1 MSRRRSRRRGRGAA
15 RFGESNDVNPLSYTG
30 NMSDAMLILAVGIM
44 LALIIH
50 WNVDVSTSGGD
61 MSDSGMTLQQQSD
74 GQGGD
79 SAVSKDNAVSF
90 DGEDLEEVDNN
101 QDLSNGGGMDKLGEV
116 YYDEG
121 TGKYYVVKQLPE
133 KTD

>member
-1 MSRRRSRRRGRGAA
+1 MSRRRSRRRGGA
-15 RFGESNDVNPLSYTG
+15 RFGESSDVNPLSYTG

-50 WNVDVSTSGGD
+50 WNVDVSTSGGER
-61 MSDSGMTLQQQSD
+61 SDSGITLQQQSE

-79 SAVSKDNAVSF
+79 SAINKDNAVSF
-90 DGEDLEEVDNN
+90 DGDDLQELDNS
-101 QDLSNGGGMDKLGEV
+101 QDLSQGGGMDKLGEV
-116 YYDEG
+116 YYDQG

-133 KTD
+133 KAN

>member
-1 MSRRRSRRRGRGAA
+1 MSRRRNRRRGGA
-15 RFGESNDVNPLSYTG
+15 RFNESNDVNPLSYTG

-50 WNVDVSTSGGD
+50 WNVDVSTSGGE

-79 SAVSKDNAVSF
+79 SAVSKDDAISF
-90 DGEDLEEVDNN
+90 EGDDLQEVDNS
-101 QDLSNGGGMDKLGEV
+101 QDLSQGGGMDKLGEV

-121 TGKYYVVKQLPE
+121 SGKYYVVRQLPGS
-133 KTD
+133 TD

>member
-1 MSRRRSRRRGRGAA
+1 MSRRRSRRRRGTGA
-15 RFGESNDVNPLSYTG
+15 FSESNDVNPLSYTG

-50 WNVDVSTSGGD
+50 WNVDVSTSGGE

-74 GQGGD
+74 GKGGD

-90 DGEDLEEVDNN
+90 DGDDLQELDDS
-101 QDLSNGGGMDKLGEV
+101 QDMSQGGGMDKLGEV
-116 YYDEG
+116 YYDPG
-121 TGKYYVVKQLPE
+121 SDKYYVVKQLPE
-133 KTD
+133 KNN

>member
-1 MSRRRSRRRGRGAA
+1 MSRRRNRRRSGA
-15 RFGESNDVNPLSYTG
+15 RFNESNDVNPLSYTG

-50 WNVDVSTSGGD
+50 WNVDVSTSGGE
-61 MSDSGMTLQQQSD
+61 MSDAGMTLQQQSD

-79 SAVSKDNAVSF
+79 SAVNKDNAVSF
-90 DGEDLEEVDNN
+90 NGDDLQEVDDS
-101 QDLSNGGGMDKLGEV
+101 QDMSQGGGMDKLGEV

-121 TGKYYVVKQLPE
+121 SGKYYVVRQLPGGTE
-133 KTD
+133 

>member
-1 MSRRRSRRRGRGAA
+1 VNFS
-15 RFGESNDVNPLSYTG
+15 ESNDVNPLSYTG

-50 WNVDVSTSGGD
+50 WNVDVSTSGGE

-90 DGEDLEEVDNN
+90 DGEDLQEVDDS
-101 QDLSNGGGMDKLGEV
+101 QDLSQGGGMDKLGEV

-121 TGKYYVVKQLPE
+121 TGKYYVVRQMPGKE
-133 KTD
+133 

>member
-1 MSRRRSRRRGRGAA
+1 
-15 RFGESNDVNPLSYTG
+15 
-30 NMSDAMLILAVGIM
+30 MSDAMLILAVGIM

-50 WNVDVSTSGGD
+50 WNVDVSTSGGE

-90 DGEDLEEVDNN
+90 DINECAFDRNRLC
-101 QDLSNGGGMDKLGEV
+101 SA
-116 YYDEG
+116 
-121 TGKYYVVKQLPE
+121 
-133 KTD
+133 

>member
-1 MSRRRSRRRGRGAA
+1 MRKSRRRRRRGAVRY
-15 RFGESNDVNPLSYTG
+15 GESNDVNPMEFTG

-50 WNVDVSTSGGD
+50 WNVDVSTTGGD
-61 MSDSGMTLQQQSD
+61 MSEGGMTLQEQSD

-79 SAVSKDNAVSF
+79 SSINQDNAVSF
-90 DGEDLEEVDNN
+90 DGEDLQEVDDS
-101 QDLSNGGGMDKLGEV
+101 QDMSNGGGMDKLGEV
-116 YYDEG
+116 YYDAG

-133 KTD
+133 STD

>member
-1 MSRRRSRRRGRGAA
+1 MSRRRNRRRRGSGA
-15 RFGESNDVNPLSYTG
+15 FSESNDVNPLSYTG

-50 WNVDVSTSGGD
+50 WNVDVSTSGGE

-90 DGEDLEEVDNN
+90 DGDDLQELDDS

-116 YYDEG
+116 YYDSG
-121 TGKYYVVKQLPE
+121 ADKYYVVKQLPE
-133 KTD
+133 KNN

>member
-1 MSRRRSRRRGRGAA
+1 MSRRRSRRRGAA

-50 WNVDVSTSGGD
+50 WNVDVSTSGGE
-61 MSDSGMTLQQQSD
+61 MSDAGMTLQQQSD

-79 SAVSKDNAVSF
+79 SAIDKDNAVSF
-90 DGEDLEEVDNN
+90 DGDDLQEIEDS
-101 QDLSNGGGMDKLGEV
+101 QDLSQGGGMDKLGEV

-133 KTD
+133 KVQ

>member
-1 MSRRRSRRRGRGAA
+1 MSRRRRRRRGAD
-15 RFGESNDVNPLSYTG
+15 RFGESSDVNPMSYTG

-50 WNVDVSTSGGD
+50 WNVDVSTSGGE

-90 DGEDLEEVDNN
+90 DGDDLQELDDS

-116 YYDEG
+116 YYDSG
-121 TGKYYVVKQLPE
+121 ADKYYVVKQLPE
-133 KTD
+133 KNN